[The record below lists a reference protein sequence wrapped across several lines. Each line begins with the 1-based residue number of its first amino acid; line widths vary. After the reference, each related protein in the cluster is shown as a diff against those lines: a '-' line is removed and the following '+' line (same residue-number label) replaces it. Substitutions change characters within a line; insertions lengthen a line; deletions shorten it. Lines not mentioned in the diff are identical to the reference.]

1 VAPEA
6 GVRLFDA
13 AYQGSPGAYS
23 EEAARAMLGASATL
37 LPQASLEQVF
47 DAVTAERARH
57 AVVPFEN
64 TLAGTVPHS
73 YELLLDSRLVA
84 VGETVVHIDHVL
96 AGPPSMRRGDVR
108 RVLSHPVALAQ
119 CSDFFRAHREIDAVP
134 AFDTAGAVEQVV
146 RVPDGQ
152 TAAIASRR
160 AAELHGASVLET
172 NIQDHRDNWT
182 RFLLLALSDVEG
194 LAPSDL
200 EGSCRAL
207 VAFRLAH
214 EPGSLVRALGPLSD
228 RGLNL
233 TRIESRAIRGRPFEY
248 RFIVE
253 LTAPSRRRALE
264 PALDA
269 LTAATT
275 WLRVL
280 GVFPAVGSGVDRPEA
295 ETFHKQT

>member
-23 EEAARAMLGASATL
+23 EEAARAMLGARATL

-96 AGPPSMRRGDVR
+96 AGPPSMRRSDVR

-146 RVPDGQ
+146 RVPDGH

-160 AAELHGASVLET
+160 AAERHGASVLET

-182 RFLLLALSDVEG
+182 RFLLLALSEVEG
-194 LAPSDL
+194 SEV

-214 EPGSLVRALGPLSD
+214 EPGSLVRALRPLSD

-253 LTAPSRRRALE
+253 LTAPSRRHALE

-280 GVFPAVGSGVDRPEA
+280 GVFRVAGSGADRRDA
-295 ETFHKQT
+295 GHVS